1 MRFVILLACLGLNFF
16 SYSQEAPDIVRLKDG
31 TIYKGTIT
39 EYKPEKEVTI
49 MLLDERIVAIGDA
62 AIESMEVQ
70 GETVIKKHIDL
81 KEKGYF
87 NNTFLGFQFGRN
99 DNRNTQAYFLLNSVN
114 GYKSR
119 NHHIGF
125 GLGLESHAGNW
136 YSPVYLD
143 YSYQIFS
150 PDMKPMIG
158 INGGFMVPL
167 RDNSGTRFGYTEGGF
182 IGGRIGLMDYNT
194 ERFGFLLNFTF
205 RYIFFRGAEFTD
217 FNQNGETYQ
226 VTGSADLYRV
236 GLTFGFIFN

>member
-1 MRFVILLACLGLNFF
+1 MRFISLLLFLSLSSTLCA
-16 SYSQEAPDIVRLKDG
+16 QEVLDIVKLKDG
-31 TIYKGTIT
+31 TIYKGNVT

-49 MLLDERIVAIGDA
+49 MLLDDRIVTIGDA
-62 AIESMEVQ
+62 SIESIEIE
-70 GETVIKKHIDL
+70 GEQVIKKHVDL

-99 DNRNTQAYFLLNSVN
+99 DNRNVQAFFMLNTVN
-114 GYKSR
+114 GYKSK

-125 GLGLESHAGNW
+125 GLGLENHAGNW

-143 YSYQIFS
+143 YSYQVFS

-167 RDNSGTRFGYTEGGF
+167 RDNLGSRFGYTGGGF

-194 ERFGFLLNFTF
+194 ERFGFLLNFTY
-205 RYIFFRGAEFTD
+205 RYVFLRGAEYTD
-217 FNQNGETYQ
+217 FTENGETYQ
-226 VTGSADLYRV
+226 VTGSADLHRV